1 MNIQQSRTYDHLSL
15 LTARDLQMS
24 LASAVRERRRI
35 HGLSRRALALD
46 STVPPPTIKRFE
58 TTGEISLRQFLLLW
72 QCVDR
77 LDRLAAL
84 CDPPQAVLKSIDDV
98 LAVDRSTP

>member
-1 MNIQQSRTYDHLSL
+1 MPDRLSL

-24 LASAVRERRRI
+24 LASAVRERRRL
-35 HGLSRRALALD
+35 HRLSRRALALD

-77 LDRLAAL
+77 LDRIAAL
-84 CDPPQAVLKSIDDV
+84 CNPPQTRPKSIDDV
-98 LAVDRSTP
+98 LADDVTSP